1 MENTHIDE
9 KKQTN
14 AFDSTPS
21 IARGSGN
28 MRRKDSRRTDLA
40 HKRRQKNGGRV
51 YREKTE
57 NVTGRLVRYYLH
69 TGNHGTWIEA

>member
-1 MENTHIDE
+1 MENTHIEE

-14 AFDSTPS
+14 AFDSTPLT
-21 IARGSGN
+21 ARGSGS
-28 MRRKDSRRTDLA
+28 MRRKDSRRTDLSR
-40 HKRRQKNGGRV
+40 KRRQKNGGRV

-57 NVTGRLVRYYLH
+57 NVGRLVRYYLY